1 MASLKTLI
9 CNLQMNLLISSASAL
24 LSVVLLW
31 AFHGLSKFNFEKKDL
46 GKGNIKGFKNIVNIN
61 YFIWFSLLLR
71 K

>member
-31 AFHGLSKFNFEKKDL
+31 AFHGLSMFNFEKKDL